1 MVYLYFRLDKILLQ
15 YTLQIKQIALI
26 GQPNIA

>member
-1 MVYLYFRLDKILLQ
+1 MVYLYFRLDKIRLQ
-15 YTLQIKQIALI
+15 YTPQIKQFALI